1 MTKFVELEPVE
12 RVLVVVAHPDDVD
25 FGSAGTIAKWV
36 SQGSQVAYCIVTDG
50 DAGGFD
56 PKIDRSA
63 MPAIRKGEQTN
74 AARIVG
80 VSDLTFLG
88 YKDGELQVTMGL
100 RKDISRKIRQFKPD
114 RVLCQSSERNYE
126 RIYASHPDHL
136 AAAEATICAVYPD
149 ARNPFAFPELLV
161 EHLEAHSVNEVVM
174 QASPNPNS
182 YTDITD
188 FIDAKIS
195 AILEHKSQLPNPDE
209 TAAFVKDWVGSAALA
224 VGLPEG
230 RYVEMYQMVSTG

>member
-1 MTKFVELEPVE
+1 MTEFVELQPVE
-12 RVLVVVAHPDDVD
+12 KVLVVVAHPDDVD

-36 SQGSQVAYCIVTDG
+36 SLGTQVAYCIVTDG

-56 PKIDRSA
+56 LAIDRSK
-63 MPAIRKGEQTN
+63 MPAIRHREQTN
-74 AARIVG
+74 AANVVG

-88 YKDGELQVTMGL
+88 YKDGELQATMGL
-100 RKDISRKIRQFKPD
+100 RKDISRRIRQFRPD
-114 RVLCQSSERNYE
+114 RVLCQSAERNYE

-136 AAAEATICAVYPD
+136 AAAEATLCAVYPD

-161 EHLEAHSVNEVVM
+161 EGLEAYSVNDIVM

-188 FIDAKIS
+188 FVDKKLE
-195 AILEHKSQLPNPDE
+195 AILEHTSQMPNPDE
-209 TAAFVKDWVGSAALA
+209 TIEFVKAWTS
-224 VGLPEG
+224 
-230 RYVEMYQMVSTG
+230 Q